1 MSVKDAEEFDE
12 EEKFIKSLTYK
23 KVEREEANQ
32 EISIFVEF
40 NDHRAISSDIR
51 EPDVLIVEIL
61 RPELIVD
68 A

>member
-12 EEKFIKSLTYK
+12 EEKSIKSLTYK
-23 KVEREEANQ
+23 KVDSEASQ
-32 EISIFVEF
+32 EISIVVEF
-40 NDHRAISSDIR
+40 NDNRAISSDIR
-51 EPDVLIVEIL
+51 EPDVLIVELI